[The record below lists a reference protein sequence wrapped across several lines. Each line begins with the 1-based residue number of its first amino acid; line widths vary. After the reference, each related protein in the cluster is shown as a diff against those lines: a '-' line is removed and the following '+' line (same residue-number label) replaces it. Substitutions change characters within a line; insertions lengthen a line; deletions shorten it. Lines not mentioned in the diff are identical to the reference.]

1 MADIF
6 TIDQDYRLWVL
17 LQQTSDILFEAR
29 ENELR
34 EHGFT
39 AMHAAALLVIKSI
52 GDKATPAQ
60 ISRWMVR
67 KPHSISGLLSRM
79 ERIGLIRKTKDMHK
93 KNLVRVSVT
102 EKGEAAYKL
111 AMKRK
116 MIQKV
121 MSSLSAEQ
129 RKHLTGALEIL
140 RTKGLREMGIDP
152 KKLPFHSFA

>member
-1 MADIF
+1 VAEISAM
-6 TIDQDYRLWVL
+6 DQDYRLWVL

-34 EHGFT
+34 EDGLT
-39 AMHAAALLVIKSI
+39 AMHAAALLVIKGI
-52 GDKATPAQ
+52 GDKTTPAQ

-79 ERIGLIRKTKDMHK
+79 EKAGLIRKTKDLHK
-93 KNLVRVSVT
+93 KNLVRVSLT

-116 MIQKV
+116 MIQKI

-129 RKHLTGALEIL
+129 RKQLNSALEIL
-140 RTKGLREMGIDP
+140 RTKGLKEMGIDP
-152 KKLPFHSFA
+152 KKLPFQSFA